1 MAIKEQSIG
10 IMINEINSY
19 RIMNEIYELSNQNIN
34 FSKAI
39 SEIYNVRNFVGTPEN
54 ILGSQLTKHGEIA
67 EQVEVGISNARS
79 YIQGGVKIA
88 TFEGGGRTA
97 PGD

>member
-10 IMINEINSY
+10 IMVNEINSY

-39 SEIYNVRNFVGTPEN
+39 S
-54 ILGSQLTKHGEIA
+54 
-67 EQVEVGISNARS
+67 
-79 YIQGGVKIA
+79 
-88 TFEGGGRTA
+88 
-97 PGD
+97 